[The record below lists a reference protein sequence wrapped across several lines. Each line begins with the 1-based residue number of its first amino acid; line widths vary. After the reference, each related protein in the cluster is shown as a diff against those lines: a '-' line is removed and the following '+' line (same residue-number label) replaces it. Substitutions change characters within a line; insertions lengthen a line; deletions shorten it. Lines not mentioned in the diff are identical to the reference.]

1 MKKMD
6 IIYED
11 KELLIINKPAKL
23 LTIATEKEKI
33 KTLYHEAREYI
44 KKQNPKNKIF
54 VVHRLDKD
62 TSGIVIFAKN
72 EALKIALQ
80 KNWDICAKKREYIA
94 IVEGNV
100 KKKCGEVV
108 NFLKETKTLQVYDT
122 KNAKDGKKSVT
133 IYEVLARNSA
143 YSLLKINL
151 KTGRKNQIRVALSS
165 IGHPI
170 VGDKK
175 YQSQKNPYGRLALHS
190 TRLEL
195 VHPKTKKE
203 YCFVSKIPKE
213 WKNTFQES
221 LTIYEKKN
229 ACESDD
235 FQKFN

>member
-11 KELLIINKPAKL
+11 KELLVINKPTKL

-33 KTLYHEAREYI
+33 KTLYHEARTYI

-72 EALKIALQ
+72 EALKLLLQ
-80 KNWDICAKKREYIA
+80 NNWNEYAKNREYIA

-100 KKKCGEVV
+100 KKKCGTIV
-108 NFLKETKTLQVYDT
+108 NYLKETKTLQVYDT
-122 KNAKDGKKSVT
+122 KNPKVGKKCVT
-133 IYEVLARNSA
+133 MYEILATNSL
-143 YSLLKINL
+143 YTLLKI
-151 KTGRKNQIRVALSS
+151 KIETGRKNQIRIALSS

-175 YQSQKNPYGRLALHS
+175 YNSKKNPYGRLALHS
-190 TRLEL
+190 SRLL
-195 VHPKTKKE
+195 LIHPKTKKE
-203 YCFVSKIPKE
+203 YCFISQIPKE
-213 WKNTFQES
+213 WKKDWKVGIEN
-221 LTIYEKKN
+221 YEKDN
-229 ACESDD
+229 HVR
-235 FQKFN
+235 FR